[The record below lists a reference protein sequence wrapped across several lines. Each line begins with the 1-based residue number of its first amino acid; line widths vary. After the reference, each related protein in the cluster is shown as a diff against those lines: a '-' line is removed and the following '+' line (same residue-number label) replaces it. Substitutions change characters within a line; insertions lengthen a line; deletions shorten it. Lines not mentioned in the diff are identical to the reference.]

1 MCSCLSLF
9 VPCRVPEGE
18 ILHGCQVELQD
29 ASSPNATLHAVK
41 ALWRCPRSWM
51 CGLGGDRVLRAL
63 ASHWLPTAVSVFTAD
78 FFIIRLPNLLFW
90 MHIFSLD
97 EFSSDEEILSVHIWF
112 CDCNS
117 KFHVICNLYL
127 LVIKTFGFLQE
138 FNVYRHPYIH
148 FFALYIYTH
157 AYHSYSRQHK
167 ETFHWCKKTN
177 ELFFFW
183 GCFVKMFLFS
193 FLTSSSLFYNC
204 FIKSKFNAFL

>member
-1 MCSCLSLF
+1 MA
-9 VPCRVPEGE
+9 
-18 ILHGCQVELQD
+18 VELQD

-63 ASHWLPTAVSVFTAD
+63 ASHWLPTAVSVFAAD
-78 FFIIRLPNLLFW
+78 FFIIKFPNLLCW
-90 MHIFSLD
+90 VHISSLD

-112 CDCNS
+112 CECNS

-138 FNVYRHPYIH
+138 FNKFQLAKLDSGVSKKNMHPYIH
-148 FFALYIYTH
+148 FFTLDIYTH